1 MLCTRYSSSC
11 LLRLHRSH
19 RRPSHRPAWGRAAAR
34 SSSSNPW
41 WNEEL
46 ERRQK
51 RPLRPLQPT
60 QAPREATPSTWP
72 TQDRGSERQDWQESA
87 SSLQLFAYPED
98 RRIPWASLS
107 LLVTSACATLA
118 AAGLWQ
124 QVLGS
129 SSMEE
134 LEERLERFTNTLKA
148 CSAKW
153 PLQVHELHGLLLAS
167 LLRAGELPNRALSD
181 LALLLF
187 GGTLLERLYG
197 APFMLL
203 FLGVSTMLSNAMAM
217 AIQQRFVEG
226 VEGLS
231 STSGGLVALGTFCA
245 LRHPR
250 WAIWP
255 GVPIPVSWLMAPVVV
270 ADLSLAWAYRQELKA
285 FESAQAGDAHAR
297 DDHAGAERA
306 MALAACIAL
315 EAQARAECR
324 PVWEELRERREELEL
339 AAEEDVLPPEATL
352 WADLSGILIGT
363 TTVIMLSLLK

>member
-1 MLCTRYSSSC
+1 
-11 LLRLHRSH
+11 
-19 RRPSHRPAWGRAAAR
+19 
-34 SSSSNPW
+34 
-41 WNEEL
+41 
-46 ERRQK
+46 
-51 RPLRPLQPT
+51 
-60 QAPREATPSTWP
+60 
-72 TQDRGSERQDWQESA
+72 
-87 SSLQLFAYPED
+87 
-98 RRIPWASLS
+98 
-107 LLVTSACATLA
+107 
-118 AAGLWQ
+118 
-124 QVLGS
+124 
-129 SSMEE
+129 MEE

-285 FESAQAGDAHAR
+285 FESAQAADT
-297 DDHAGAERA
+297 
-306 MALAACIAL
+306 
-315 EAQARAECR
+315 ECR
-324 PVWEELRERREELEL
+324 LEL
-339 AAEEDVLPPEATL
+339 
-352 WADLSGILIGT
+352 
-363 TTVIMLSLLK
+363 